1 MTEARI
7 LGVRVDCLGMGA
19 TLGRIEQFVDEGGTH
34 LVATVN
40 PEFVMR
46 AQRDREFARVL
57 ESAGLCLPDGMG
69 VVWAARRQG
78 CALRETVSGVDL
90 IEPLAAMCARRGF
103 RLFLLGAA
111 PGVAGEL
118 AATLR
123 LAHPTLEVASH
134 SGGPEPAQEA
144 ETLKLIHEHGSQ
156 VLLVAFGAPA
166 QELWIDRLRNRLGV
180 AVAIG
185 VAGRIWCP
193 GAGAVD
199 RPAPQPAR
207 GRRGDRSG
215 WGLRLPDRPCS
226 ARPRLDAKGR
236 PRMALPTPPPAV
248 AHPTYGRASDL
259 RSQGSQFSQVRSRAV
274 LSIVVPCFN
283 EEQRLPRTIEQ
294 IERYLDARNTPYE
307 LILVDDGSAD
317 GTRLIMDAA
326 AERHSAVRVE
336 GLPHNRG
343 KGRALAVGVEAAKG
357 DEVLITDADLST
369 PIEELEKLQAALRD
383 GAGVAIGSRAL
394 RASRVEI
401 SQPVYRVLMG
411 KAFNLI
417 VQAVLLP
424 GIWDTQCGFK
434 LFRADVA
441 HSVFAGLATDGF
453 GFDPEVLYRA
463 RKQGVKIAEVPVVWR
478 NSAPTKVSPVRSSLD
493 MLKHVIR
500 LRLRG

>member
-1 MTEARI
+1 
-7 LGVRVDCLGMGA
+7 
-19 TLGRIEQFVDEGGTH
+19 
-34 LVATVN
+34 
-40 PEFVMR
+40 
-46 AQRDREFARVL
+46 
-57 ESAGLCLPDGMG
+57 
-69 VVWAARRQG
+69 
-78 CALRETVSGVDL
+78 
-90 IEPLAAMCARRGF
+90 
-103 RLFLLGAA
+103 
-111 PGVAGEL
+111 
-118 AATLR
+118 
-123 LAHPTLEVASH
+123 
-134 SGGPEPAQEA
+134 
-144 ETLKLIHEHGSQ
+144 
-156 VLLVAFGAPA
+156 
-166 QELWIDRLRNRLGV
+166 
-180 AVAIG
+180 
-185 VAGRIWCP
+185 
-193 GAGAVD
+193 
-199 RPAPQPAR
+199 
-207 GRRGDRSG
+207 
-215 WGLRLPDRPCS
+215 
-226 ARPRLDAKGR
+226 
-236 PRMALPTPPPAV
+236 
-248 AHPTYGRASDL
+248 
-259 RSQGSQFSQVRSRAV
+259 RSRAV

-478 NSAPTKVSPVRSSLD
+478 NSAPTKVSPVRSFSWRWMRTARTVRKTSKRSWMRRAVPAGSRWGRATCAAARSSD
-493 MLKHVIR
+493 GRRTGCCCPGAPTCTAARCSACRCATAPRAFAATPASCCRASTSTASSRRATPSRSRWCTGRCASATRWSRCRFASRTGSQGPPKCR
-500 LRLRG
+500 KERSAAPS